1 MYAGSSRVGTFFKNA
16 WNKIKSWYDNNADK
30 LKPITDIL
38 VNAGMNAA
46 NNVITKGVNYV
57 SGKTGSDTVKQI
69 ANVVG
74 DMAKDTVD
82 EVANRVRGEENTEQ
96 ATGSGYDV
104 GDVENVVMPKEM
116 KVKKRGRTPRI
127 HTALP
132 QSENKIHKSV
142 VTPPRRRVY

>member
-1 MYAGSSRVGTFFKNA
+1 M
-16 WNKIKSWYDNNADK
+16 
-30 LKPITDIL
+30 
-38 VNAGMNAA
+38 NAGTNAA
-46 NNVITKGVNYV
+46 NNAITKGVNYV

-74 DMAKDTVD
+74 DMAKDTVSD
-82 EVANRVRGEENTEQ
+82 VAKRVQGEENTGQ

-116 KVKKRGRTPRI
+116 VVKKRGRTPRI

-132 QSENKIHKSV
+132 QSENKIYKSV
-142 VTPPRRRVY
+142 VAPIRKRVY